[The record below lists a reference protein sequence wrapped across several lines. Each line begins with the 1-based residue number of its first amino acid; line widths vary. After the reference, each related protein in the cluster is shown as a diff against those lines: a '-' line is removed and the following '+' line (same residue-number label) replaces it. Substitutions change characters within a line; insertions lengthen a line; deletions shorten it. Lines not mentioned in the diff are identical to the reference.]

1 MKRVRIGLILLAAAL
16 LGGCASNI
24 EDGITYLEEEKYE
37 AAITCFEKDIAEK
50 KNLGDAYRGKAIAL
64 YELEDYHGAVE
75 SFEKA
80 LANQEEA
87 TATIY
92 NLMAISYLKL
102 DEYEMALDYYGDAL
116 EMEDCTG
123 EMKQEILFNEIA
135 IYQELG
141 QWDTV
146 KEKVA
151 AYVENYPE
159 DERMDKTVEF
169 LETR

>member
-1 MKRVRIGLILLAAAL
+1 MKRARTGLILLVAVF

-50 KNLGDAYRGKAIAL
+50 KNLGEAYRGKAIAL
-64 YELEDYHGAVE
+64 YELEDYQGSIE
-75 SFEKA
+75 CFDKA
-80 LANQEEA
+80 LANQEEP
-87 TATIY
+87 TASIY
-92 NLMAISYLKL
+92 NLMAVSYLKL
-102 DEYEMALDYYGDAL
+102 DEYEMALDYYADAL

-146 KEKVA
+146 KDKVST
-151 AYVENYPE
+151 YVENYP
-159 DERMDKTVEF
+159 DDTRMDKTAEF